1 MPKKMKGA
9 DAAWPHS
16 APSMITVESHS
27 WHSLLLFEIASIH
40 GHGSSRV
47 TVFAFHTDSR
57 S

>member
-27 WHSLLLFEIASIH
+27 WLSLLLFEIASIH
-40 GHGSSRV
+40 GYGSSRV